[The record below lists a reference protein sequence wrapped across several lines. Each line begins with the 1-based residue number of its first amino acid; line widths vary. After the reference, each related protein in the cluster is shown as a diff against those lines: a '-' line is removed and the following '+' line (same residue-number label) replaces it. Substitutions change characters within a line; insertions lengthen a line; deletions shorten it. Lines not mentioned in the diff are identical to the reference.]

1 MRNRMRYLFLSFLLG
16 CGPAVTAPPEPM
28 TPGVVFV
35 SQGDPFL
42 PGPLEVV
49 QRDLKEGEL
58 GAPKPVRLT
67 APITKGTYPVVQ
79 FQHGF
84 LSDRR
89 GYDEILTHLA
99 SHGFIVVAP
108 QMYPADGVPLGKETA
123 PDEARAARR
132 VAEWAHVNA
141 ATIMGSAADPR
152 PIGVAGHSRGGKV
165 TWWLTAQEKYATRGI
180 VGVDPVDGKG
190 GPLLSAQPESVPG
203 PLESAPP
210 SLIIGMEK
218 GGSCAP
224 EGDNFQHFFDRTTPP
239 TTLLVVKGQGHADML
254 DADTTSGG
262 LCFEGPNRAETRR
275 VTGGAMAAFFRW
287 RLQDD
292 QTARSFLES
301 DLLTTLEVTRA
312 SR

>member
-1 MRNRMRYLFLSFLLG
+1 MRPTLLTLILFG
-16 CGPAVTAPPEPM
+16 CGPTGTPAPAPA

-35 SQGDPFL
+35 SRGDPFVL
-42 PGPLEVV
+42 GPLEVT
-49 QRDLKEGEL
+49 QRDLREGEL

-67 APITKGTYPVVQ
+67 APVTSGTYPVVQ

-89 GYDEILTHLA
+89 TYDEVLTHLA
-99 SHGFIVVAP
+99 SHGFVVVAP
-108 QMYPADGVPLGKETA
+108 QMYPADGVPLGKEGA

-132 VAEWAHVNA
+132 VAEWAHQAA

-165 TWWLTAQEKYATRGI
+165 TWWLTAQEQYPTRGI

-190 GPLLSAQPESVPG
+190 GPLLGAQPEALPA
-203 PLESAPP
+203 PLETAPP
-210 SLIIGMEK
+210 SLIIGMEL

-224 EGDNFQHFFDRTTPP
+224 ACDNFQHFFDRTTAP
-239 TTLLVVKGQGHADML
+239 TTLLLVKGQGHADML
-254 DADTTSGG
+254 DADVNSGG
-262 LCFEGPNRAETRR
+262 LCVEGPNRVETRR

-287 RLQDD
+287 KLQDD
-292 QTARSFLES
+292 DLARGFLQS
-301 DLLTTLEVTRA
+301 DVLTTLEVTRA